1 MSWHGQSPTRR
12 RGGLLGDAEGA
23 IDERAEQ
30 LSGAGG
36 GAVRLV
42 AGSRDVADRLEEP
55 RGGEDDDRHALRGH
69 EGEHPPGAVVAE
81 QHADDGVLAGGAE
94 EELER
99 GADRRAG
106 VVEVLADGGV
116 DVVEEALADVDDEG
130 LGELVAAAELLV
142 EGLAAD
148 AGRARH
154 VGHRYLRPCPSFE
167 LVAHRPEERL
177 AQQIASRLRVRRAGS
192 VRRLGGGGG
201 PAHPSPPSPTGS
213 KSTLSRTPQS
223 GQAQSSGTSLHGVP
237 GGKPS
242 RGWPAS
248 SS

>member
-1 MSWHGQSPTRR
+1 MS
-12 RGGLLGDAEGA
+12 GGRLGPA
-23 IDERAEQ
+23 
-30 LSGAGG
+30 L
-36 GAVRLV
+36 
-42 AGSRDVADRLEEP
+42 ADRLEEP
-55 RGGEDDDRHALRGH
+55 GGGEDDDRHALGGD
-69 EGEHPPGAVVAE
+69 EGEHAAGAVVAE
-81 QHADDGVLAGGAE
+81 QDADHRVLAGGAQE
-94 EELER
+94 GLER
-99 GADRRAG
+99 GADRGAR

-148 AGRARH
+148 AGGAGD
-154 VGHRYLRPCPSFE
+154 VGHRDLRPGAPFE

-177 AQQIASRLRVRRAGS
+177 AQQVAGGLRVGRAGA
-192 VRRLGGGGG
+192 VAVARLGRGGRRRSL
-201 PAHPSPPSPTGS
+201 APPSTGS